1 MMMWSEHPRHY
12 SKFCS
17 THKIQILNTSNLM
30 EEKIYP
36 KNDGWFR
43 VLECHLKNIS
53 YKMCKN
59 FVEWHNK
66 FPVHLES
73 I

>member
-1 MMMWSEHPRHY
+1 
-12 SKFCS
+12 
-17 THKIQILNTSNLM
+17 M